1 MENCNLPGKN
11 NKSCAFKILIWIGY
25 AVGAVGVG
33 YFLWVHK
40 AHVLQYIPYA
50 LLLLCPLMHL
60 FGGHGKHDDHK
71 KDDSKHIH

>member
-1 MENCNLPGKN
+1 MENNR
-11 NKSCAFKILIWIGY
+11 SCLLKKLNWIGY
-25 AVGAVGVG
+25 AIGAVGVG

-60 FGGHGKHDDHK
+60 FGGHAKHCDHK
-71 KDDSKHIH
+71 KDDSKHTR